1 MKKTVIA
8 ILGLSLVLA
17 IFGLVSIMGIGSKSN
32 ALAII
37 GADKA
42 KEIAFTDS
50 GYSVGDAR
58 EISTEYDRENGR
70 DIYKVEFEINN
81 LDFDYYIDA
90 YTGAIIERKIPTES
104 AQAQATD
111 FFGTQKSSNDT
122 KQNDEQS
129 QPPAQIP
136 AQNTQQPPQTQTQN
150 TQQTDSRHTERI
162 HHTQE
167 AQQSTT
173 PSQNSRTSSLG
184 IISETDAKKLVL
196 ARVPGAS
203 DTNFKKFNL
212 DFDDGRYEYEGKL
225 VYNNIEYEFE
235 IDAYSGN
242 FRDWD
247 AESIYD

>member
-17 IFGLVSIMGIGSKSN
+17 ILGLVSIMGIGSKSN
-32 ALAII
+32 ALATI

-50 GYSVGDAR
+50 GYSVNDAR

-81 LDFDYYIDA
+81 LDYDYYIDA
-90 YTGAIIERKIPTES
+90 YTGAIIERKIPTVS
-104 AQAQATD
+104 AQAQAMA
-111 FFGTQKSSNDT
+111 FSGTQKNSNYT
-122 KQNDEQS
+122 KQSDEQS
-129 QPPAQIP
+129 QPPAQTP
-136 AQNTQQPPQTQTQN
+136 AQN
-150 TQQTDSRHTERI
+150 TQQTDSQHTERT

-167 AQQSTT
+167 VEQSNT
-173 PSQNSRTSSLG
+173 PSQNSGTSSLG

-212 DFDDGRYEYEGKL
+212 DFDDGRYEYEGEL